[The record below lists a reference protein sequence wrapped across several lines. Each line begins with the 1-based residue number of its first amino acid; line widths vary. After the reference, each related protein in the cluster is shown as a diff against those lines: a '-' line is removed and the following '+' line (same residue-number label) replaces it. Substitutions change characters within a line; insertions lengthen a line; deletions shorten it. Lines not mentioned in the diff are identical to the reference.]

1 MRFAV
6 VGGDRRSALLCTLL
20 LQDGHK
26 VHSYA
31 LEQAPLPA
39 EIPKDDCLQ
48 ACVYAAD
55 CVILPVPAQTGGLL
69 NAPLSSE
76 SLSMDA
82 LIGALWPGQLL
93 CGGQLGDDGCRAA
106 QREKLHVAD
115 VMRRPDF
122 VAGNAA
128 LTAEGAISL
137 LMAESER
144 SIRDSRALVL
154 GFGRIGKPLAL
165 SLAALGAQT
174 AVAARSGADRALA
187 AVLGLNALEYR
198 QLEGLIGD
206 FDFIV
211 NTVPARILSEA
222 ALCCAAPEAVL
233 LELASPPGGFDRR
246 LAENIGLRTLHA
258 PGLPGRYAPYSAALL
273 IRAAVYGAIREL
285 EE

>member
-26 VHSYA
+26 VHSFA

-55 CVILPVPAQTGGLL
+55 CVVLPTPAQTGGFL
-69 NAPLSSE
+69 NAPLSAE
-76 SLSMDA
+76 CLSMDA

-93 CGGQLGDDGCRAA
+93 CGGKLSDDCCRAA
-106 QREKLHVAD
+106 LREKLHVAD
-115 VMRRPDF
+115 IMGRPDF

-144 SIRDSRALVL
+144 SLRDSRALVL

-174 AVAARSGADRALA
+174 SVAARGGADRALA
-187 AVLGLNALEYR
+187 GVLGLNALEYC

-211 NTVPARILSEA
+211 NTVPAAVLSEA
-222 ALCCAAPEAVL
+222 ALCCVSPEAVL

-246 LAENIGLRTLHA
+246 LAENIGLRTLSA

-273 IRAAVYGAIREL
+273 IRAAVYGAIRAL